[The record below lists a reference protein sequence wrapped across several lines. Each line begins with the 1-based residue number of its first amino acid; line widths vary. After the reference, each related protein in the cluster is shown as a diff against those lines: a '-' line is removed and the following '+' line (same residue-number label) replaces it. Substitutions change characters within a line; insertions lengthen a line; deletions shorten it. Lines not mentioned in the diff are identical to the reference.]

1 MSSSNFRGCRFV
13 QPLPACLLLALA
25 TVAGSA
31 SAQTLAAALPVLPG
45 HVSAQYWIDPSG
57 TATLDAARAALE
69 AGKGR
74 VADPSEVMPFGG
86 GTAVWYRLEL
96 PEVVVPTQ
104 AVFTVPIAG
113 VDRLDLFSPEGA
125 RGWHSQSAGDALD
138 VNQWPVRFLYP
149 AFSLTLPP
157 GQVRATYMRVQNNHA
172 IPVEWQ
178 LQDAGSFM
186 QTVNLWH
193 LALGGYVG
201 LIVLVLLLSV
211 VHAVSWR
218 DFIHLYYAVHVVL
231 VGLSILS
238 LTGLAGEY
246 LWPAH
251 PWWNDKAPTVIP
263 AVSMLWAALFARAL
277 VAERGRWM
285 VSWLLLGAAAYS
297 VLMVLAF
304 LLLPRENLYRAP
316 AVYAVPA
323 MVAVVGVLAWYSRR
337 RPEVGLW
344 VVTGV
349 AVLVAGAMLPLMRNL
364 GWLPVS
370 FATQFGLPA
379 GGALEIPLVLIGLY
393 FRSRES
399 RDNRLRLEALAHTD
413 PLTGVKNHRVLI
425 DRLEHLL
432 GRSRRNP
439 SLGTVLRVHVSNLA
453 AIRSQY
459 GREAAEAA
467 LVRAAECLAREA
479 AEGDTVA
486 REEGGDLVLLLEGQL
501 SSTQAAEAAGS
512 IVARGLQFSAK
523 LPKGVTLALQ
533 VGGAC
538 APLPNVDAPVL
549 LIMLRRMIVD
559 LRHDPFQRAVRFIQP
574 PPSRARAVPSP
585 VSPVEPAMSDS

>member
-1 MSSSNFRGCRFV
+1 MSGSNFRGRRLV
-13 QPLPACLLLALA
+13 QPLLAWLLLALA
-25 TVAGSA
+25 TVAGPA
-31 SAQTLAAALPVLPG
+31 SAQMHAPVVPVLTG
-45 HVSAQYWIDPSG
+45 EVAAQYWIDFSG
-57 TATLDAARAALE
+57 SATLDAASAAFRDH
-69 AGKGR
+69 KGHA
-74 VADPSEVMPFGG
+74 ADPGEVMPFGG
-86 GTAVWYRLEL
+86 DTAIWYRLDF
-96 PEVVVPTQ
+96 PEVGVPTQ

-113 VDRLDLFSPEGA
+113 IDRLDLFYPEGA
-125 RGWHSQSAGDALD
+125 GGWRSQRAGDASNVD
-138 VNQWPVRFLYP
+138 QWPVRFLYP
-149 AFSLTLPP
+149 AFSLTLQP
-157 GQVRATYMRVQNNHA
+157 GQARDTYLRAQNNHA
-172 IPVEWQ
+172 IRVDWQ

-186 QTVNLWH
+186 QTVKLWY

-201 LIVLVLLLSV
+201 LIVLVLVLSV

-246 LWPAH
+246 LWPAS
-251 PWWNDKAPTVIP
+251 PWWNDKAPIVIP
-263 AVSMLWAALFARAL
+263 AVSMLWASLFARAL
-277 VAERGRWM
+277 VAERGKWI
-285 VSWLLLGAAAYS
+285 VSWLLLGVAAYS
-297 VLMVLAF
+297 LLMVLGF
-304 LLLPRENLYRAP
+304 LLVPRDNFYRAP

-323 MVAVVGVLAWYSRR
+323 MVVLVGVLGWYSGR
-337 RPEVGLW
+337 RPEVGRW

-349 AVLVAGAMLPLMRNL
+349 AVLVAGAVLPLMHNL

-413 PLTGVKNHRVLI
+413 PLTGVKNHRVLV
-425 DRLEHLL
+425 DRMEHLL
-432 GRSRRNP
+432 GRSRRHP
-439 SLGTVLRVHVSNLA
+439 SLGTVLRVHVANLD
-453 AIRSQY
+453 AIRNEY

-467 LVRAAECLAREA
+467 VVGAAECLAREA
-479 AEGDTVA
+479 AEGDTLA

-501 SSTQAAEAAGS
+501 SQAQAAEAANN
-512 IVARGLQFSAK
+512 IVERGRRFFAK
-523 LPKGVTLALQ
+523 LPRRMTLALQ

-559 LRHDPFQRAVRFIQP
+559 LRHDPLQRAVRFIEP
-574 PPSRARAVPSP
+574 PPSPTGAVRPSA
-585 VSPVEPAMSDS
+585 EPAMSES

>member
-1 MSSSNFRGCRFV
+1 M
-13 QPLPACLLLALA
+13 ACLLLALA
-25 TVAGSA
+25 SAAGPALAQMHAPNLPIQSRQVA
-31 SAQTLAAALPVLPG
+31 
-45 HVSAQYWIDPSG
+45 AQYWTDHSG
-57 TATLDAARAALE
+57 RATLDAARAAFQDH
-69 AGKGR
+69 KGH
-74 VADPSEVMPFGG
+74 ATDPSEVMPFGG
-86 GTAVWYRLEL
+86 DTAVWYRLQL
-96 PEVVVPTQ
+96 PEVAAPTQ

-113 VDRLDLFSPEGA
+113 IDRLELFYPDAAG
-125 RGWHSQSAGDALD
+125 GWRSQRAGDALNVD
-138 VNQWPVRFLYP
+138 QWPVRFLYP
-149 AFSLTLPP
+149 AFSLTLQP
-157 GQVRATYMRVQNNHA
+157 GQARDTYLRAQNNHA
-172 IPVEWQ
+172 IRLDWQ

-186 QTVNLWH
+186 QTVKLWH
-193 LALGGYVG
+193 LALGGYAG
-201 LIVLVLLLSV
+201 LIVLVILLSV
-211 VHAVSWR
+211 AHTVSWR
-218 DFIHLYYAVHVVL
+218 DSIHLYYAVHVVL

-251 PWWNDKAPTVIP
+251 AWWNDKAPLVIP
-263 AVSMLWAALFARAL
+263 ALSMGWACLFTREL

-285 VSWLLLGAAAYS
+285 VSWLLLGVAAYS
-297 VLMVLAF
+297 LLMVLAF
-304 LLLPRENLYRAP
+304 LLMPQESFYRAP
-316 AVYAVPA
+316 AVYAVPV
-323 MVAVVGVLAWYSRR
+323 MAVVLGVLAWYSRR

-349 AVLVAGAMLPLMRNL
+349 AVLVASAIVPLMRNL

-370 FATQFGLPA
+370 FVTQFGLPL

-425 DRLEHLL
+425 DRMEHLL
-432 GRSRRNP
+432 GRSRRDR
-439 SLGTVLRVHVSNLA
+439 SVGAVLRVHVSNLD

-486 REEGGDLVLLLEGQL
+486 REQGGDLMLLLEGHV
-501 SSTQAAEAAGS
+501 SPAQAAEAGRN

-523 LPKGVTLALQ
+523 LPKGATLALQ
-533 VGGAC
+533 VGGAR
-538 APLPNVDAPVL
+538 APLPNVDASVL

-559 LRHDPFQRAVRFIQP
+559 LRHDALKRAVRFIEP
-574 PPSRARAVPSP
+574 PPSTRAARPS
-585 VSPVEPAMSDS
+585 VKPAMSDA